1 MEINHVENAESPRND
16 ASDRKTFK
24 KTSWAMSS
32 AVARSRQKRQARLTP
47 VLPPPNDGF
56 EAAEI
61 SGNDARNT
69 LSVLIFVPHRSFF
82 CSQHGTQRAT
92 DRLHFLI
99 SVCCQ

>member
-1 MEINHVENAESPRND
+1 
-16 ASDRKTFK
+16 
-24 KTSWAMSS
+24 
-32 AVARSRQKRQARLTP
+32 

-82 CSQHGTQRAT
+82 CSQHGTQRAA

-99 SVCCQ
+99 SICVNENATALRVPWSDPSKGSRKCQPPLHCLCFSRLP